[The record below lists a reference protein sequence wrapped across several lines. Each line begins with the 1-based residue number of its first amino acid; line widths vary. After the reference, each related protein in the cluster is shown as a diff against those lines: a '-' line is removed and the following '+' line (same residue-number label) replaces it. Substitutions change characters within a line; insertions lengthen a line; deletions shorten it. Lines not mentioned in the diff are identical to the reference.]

1 MAEARKAL
9 VLAHEPPLPA
19 ISGTRVRTLNLMLQL
34 AKRGWNVSLFALAVG
49 EPPEDAERRKL
60 EEICD
65 RVVLEPF
72 ASSRASRYRGAAFSR
87 ARGRAFQER
96 FFFSGPAAR
105 RLVGWLDGERFDA
118 ISRRS
123 FTCTRTFPSG
133 SRHHRPRLPQRR
145 APPGGDHG
153 VKPVAPAP
161 GGGGAPPAWRGDQVG
176 A

>member
-9 VLAHEPPLPA
+9 VLAHESPLPA

-49 EPPEDAERRKL
+49 EPPDDAERRKL

-96 FFFSGPAAR
+96 FFFSRPAAR

-118 ISRRS
+118 ILASQLYMYPYVPERFRA
-123 FTCTRTFPSG
+123 TTALDCHNVE
-133 SRHHRPRLPQRR
+133 RHRVETMASSLWPRPR
-145 APPGGDHG
+145 G
-153 VKPVAPAP
+153 
-161 GGGGAPPAWRGDQVG
+161 WRH
-176 A
+176 ASSSER